1 MGVFMAI
8 TVSSTNRIFRD
19 LDLAFGA
26 NPVTGD
32 VNKKYDDNAVKQSI
46 KNLILMRP
54 YESPFHPEVSSQVN
68 NLLFEL
74 PTPITAE
81 LIKTSII
88 QVITKFEPRV
98 QQFEVSVTDMTDQN
112 AYSITVQFM
121 IKGSIT
127 STTVNT
133 LLYRSR

>member
-1 MGVFMAI
+1 MAI
-8 TVSSTNRIFRD
+8 SITTTNRIFRD

-46 KNLILMRP
+46 KNLIMMRP
-54 YESPFHPEVSSQVN
+54 YESPFHPEISSQVN
-68 NLLFEL
+68 NLLFEIAS
-74 PTPITAE
+74 PVTAE
-81 LIKTSII
+81 LIRTSII

-98 QQFEVSVTDMTDQN
+98 QQFEVSVIDQSDQN
-112 AYSITVQFM
+112 AYSVTVQF
-121 IKGSIT
+121 IVKGSDQSI
-127 STTVNT
+127 TVNT